1 MGTTIERLF
10 CKKIESLKVQGN
22 LMLTL
27 KRKLKNLK
35 LLKRKE
41 NKIRRDL
48 FRSGLKMTKKQ
59 TLEFKFQV
67 EIDLFV
73 H

>member
-35 LLKRKE
+35 LRKRKE

-48 FRSGLKMTKKQ
+48 FRPEQKNDKKKQ
-59 TLEFKFQV
+59 LLGSNRNDHFLHQ
-67 EIDLFV
+67 
-73 H
+73 

>member
-1 MGTTIERLF
+1 
-10 CKKIESLKVQGN
+10 
-22 LMLTL
+22 MLTP